1 VLTVEDQPVS
11 VERRLAAGGLR
22 CPGCGGP
29 LARWGFA
36 VARTVR
42 GMGGVVVRRRP
53 RRARCRG
60 CGITHVLLP
69 VIALSRRADLAEV
82 IGAAL
87 AAKAAGAGH
96 RRIAARL
103 ARPAETVRGWLRRFA
118 VLASGWRALFTGVL
132 VEAGIDPV
140 LPAPAGSGFA
150 DAVAV
155 IVVAASASARRWPV
169 LGSVSPWVFA
179 SAVTGGALLAPPR

>member
-1 VLTVEDQPVS
+1 VLTVEDRPVS
-11 VERRLAAGGLR
+11 VERRLAAGDLC
-22 CPGCGGP
+22 CPGCGGR

-36 VARTVR
+36 VARAVR
-42 GMGGVVVRRRP
+42 GLGAVVVRLRP

-60 CGITHVLLP
+60 CGVTHVLLP
-69 VIALSRRADLAEV
+69 AVALSRRADLAEV

-96 RRIAARL
+96 RSIAGRL
-103 ARPAETVRGWLRRFA
+103 SRPAETVRGWLRRFA
-118 VLASGWRALFTGVL
+118 VLAPGWRAVFTGVL
-132 VEAGIDPV
+132 VQAGTDPV

-155 IVVAASASARRWPV
+155 IVVAASELAGRWPV

-179 SAVTGGALLAPPR
+179 SAGTGGALLAPPR